1 MAENVTLGF
10 GSHREGET
18 AMNGETARPENYVI
32 AALSYLLGFVTGIV
46 FLYLEPY
53 NQDEFVRFHA
63 RQSIG
68 FSIAWFAI
76 NIIFGVFIA
85 VLPHALGAIL
95 GFLETLI
102 NIALAC
108 FWIFLMYKAYT
119 GERYRIPELADVI
132 DGVAGTTV

>member
-1 MAENVTLGF
+1 
-10 GSHREGET
+10 
-18 AMNGETARPENYVI
+18 MNGETARPQNYVI

-85 VLPHALGAIL
+85 VLPHALGGIFN
-95 GFLETLI
+95 FLIDLI
-102 NIALAC
+102 NIALAV

-132 DGVAGTTV
+132 DGVAGTTA